1 MAKNYII
8 SKITSEIEKVSVAKE
23 LAADIRDVDRREIL
37 AATEDVY
44 QEILASMQLSDMCY
58 TGRARKDNKL
68 IAVWGIRKID
78 GRGGRLIW
86 CLGTLK
92 LEKFW
97 LSFADKS
104 KKIVTDWAEKY
115 GVLFNAVGSFNKN
128 SIRWLKW
135 CGADFGKSVSVGK
148 EKFIPFYIKGGGKK
162 CVV

>member
-8 SKITSEIEKVSVAKE
+8 RKITSKNETVSVAEE
-23 LAADIRDVDRREIL
+23 LAADIRDIDRREIL
-37 AATEDVY
+37 ATTEDVY

-58 TGRARKDNKL
+58 MGRACEDNKL
-68 IAVWGIRKID
+68 IAVWGIRKMSD
-78 GRGGRLIW
+78 RCGRLIW
-86 CLGTLK
+86 CLGTPK

-115 GVLFNAVGSFNKN
+115 GVLFNAVGSFNRN
-128 SIRWLKW
+128 SIRWLRW

-148 EKFIPFYIKGGGKK
+148 EEFIPFYIKGGGKN
-162 CVV
+162 V

>member
-1 MAKNYII
+1 MVKKYII
-8 SKITSEIEKVSVAKE
+8 RKITSKNEKVSVAKE
-23 LAADIRDVDRREIL
+23 LAADIRDIDRREIL
-37 AATEDVY
+37 AATKDVY

-58 TGRARKDNKL
+58 TGRAREDNKL

-78 GRGGRLIW
+78 GCDGRLIW
-86 CLGTLK
+86 CLGTPK

-104 KKIVTDWAEKY
+104 KRIVTDWAGKY

-148 EKFIPFYIKGGGKK
+148 EKFIPFYIKGGDKN
-162 CVV
+162 V